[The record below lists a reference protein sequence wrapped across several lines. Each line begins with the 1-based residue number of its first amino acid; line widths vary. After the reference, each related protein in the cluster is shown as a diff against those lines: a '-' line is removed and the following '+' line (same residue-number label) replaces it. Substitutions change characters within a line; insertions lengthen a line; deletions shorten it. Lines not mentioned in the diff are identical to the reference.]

1 MSLSG
6 KKVAIL
12 AGPDYED
19 LELHYPLLRFKEEGA
34 EVKVVAPTRDA
45 YRGKHGLSIV
55 PDLTIDEAL
64 AMDFDI
70 VIIPGGWAPDRLRR
84 DSRVVEFVKKHGQK
98 GAIIGAICHGPQLLI
113 SAKLLNGKKA
123 TCVSG
128 IKDDVINAG
137 AIFIDAPVVVDGNI
151 ITSRVPDDLPSFC
164 KAIIAEVTKSGGSS
178 TCS

>member
-1 MSLSG
+1 VSGLSLSG

-113 SAKLLNGKKA
+113 SAKLINGKKA

-164 KAIIAEVTKSGGSS
+164 KAIIAEVTKLGGK
-178 TCS
+178 

>member
-1 MSLSG
+1 VLGLSLSG
-6 KKVAIL
+6 KRVAIL

-19 LELHYPLLRFKEEGA
+19 LELHYPLLRFIEEGA
-34 EVKVVAPTRDA
+34 DVKVVAPTRDV

-64 AMDFDI
+64 SMDFDI
-70 VIIPGGWAPDRLRR
+70 VIIPGGWSPDRLRR
-84 DSRVVEFVKKHGQK
+84 DSRVVEFVRKHGQK

-113 SAKLLNGKKA
+113 SAKLLNGKKV

-137 AIFIDAPVVVDGNI
+137 ATFIDAPVVVDGNI
-151 ITSRVPDDLPSFC
+151 ITSRVPDDLPVFC
-164 KAIIAEVTKSGGSS
+164 KTIIAEATKLRGK
-178 TCS
+178 

>member
-1 MSLSG
+1 VLGLSLSG
-6 KKVAIL
+6 KRVAIL

-19 LELHYPLLRFKEEGA
+19 LELHYPLLRFIEEGA
-34 EVKVVAPTRDA
+34 DVKVVAPTRDV
-45 YRGKHGLSIV
+45 YRGKHDLSIV

-64 AMDFDI
+64 SMDFDI
-70 VIIPGGWAPDRLRR
+70 VIIPGGWSPDRLRR
-84 DSRVVEFVKKHGQK
+84 DSRVVEFVRKHGQK

-113 SAKLLNGKKA
+113 SAKLLNGKKV

-137 AIFIDAPVVVDGNI
+137 ATFIDAPVVVDGNI

-164 KAIIAEVTKSGGSS
+164 KTIIAEATKLRGK
-178 TCS
+178 